1 MVDAMYGDAPKS
13 WYRAA
18 TLMMTGNA
26 AIPPLSAHSQERIP
40 KCSPD
45 VTLGLSWLIG
55 QAYAVWVHQARPYL
69 PHIMLAI
76 ELRLAAVARIPTS
89 SGSLT

>member
-1 MVDAMYGDAPKS
+1 MYGDVPNS

-18 TLMMTGNA
+18 TLEMTSNA
-26 AIPPLSAHSQERIP
+26 AIPPISADSQDRIL
-40 KCSPD
+40 KCLLD
-45 VTLGLSWLIG
+45 VTPDLLRLTG
-55 QAYAVWVHQARPYL
+55 QAYAVWVHQATPCL
-69 PHIMLAI
+69 SHIMLAI